1 MEVETACRYQL
12 PITFIVINNN
22 GIGGG
27 VDEIDPARVPVSV
40 YTPRAR
46 YEKIIEAFGG
56 RGFFVTKPAELGPA
70 LKEALAEP
78 RPTIVNVMINPRAD
92 RKPQKFQWLTR

>member
-12 PITFIVINNN
+12 PITFIIINNN

-27 VDEIDPARVPVSV
+27 VDELDLARGIPPSV

-46 YEKIIEAFGG
+46 YERIIEAFGG
-56 RGFFVTKPAELGPA
+56 RGFFVEKPVRAAGRAEGGA
-70 LKEALAEP
+70 RRSAC
-78 RPTIVNVMINPRAD
+78 RRS
-92 RKPQKFQWLTR
+92 